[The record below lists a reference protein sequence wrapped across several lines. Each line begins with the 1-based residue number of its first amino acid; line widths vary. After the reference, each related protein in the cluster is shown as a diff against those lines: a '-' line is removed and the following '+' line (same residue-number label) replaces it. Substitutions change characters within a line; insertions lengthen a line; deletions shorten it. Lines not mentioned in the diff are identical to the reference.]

1 MQALIELRNVRFGYG
16 AKLVLDEINL
26 HLHAGQFAALV
37 GPSGA
42 GKTTL
47 LKLILGTLKPTR
59 GEICIDGCVGRF
71 IAPTARGLCA
81 TTGNGGLEFSR

>member
-1 MQALIELRNVRFGYG
+1 MQALIELKQVCFGYSD
-16 AKLVLDEINL
+16 KLVLEEINL

-47 LKLILGTLKPTR
+47 LKLILGTLRPTR
-59 GEICIDGCVGRF
+59 GDICIDGCVAGHY
-71 IAPTARGLCA
+71 
-81 TTGNGGLEFSR
+81 